1 MLVFSDKQG
10 GTRGPV
16 RISKADIH
24 ASFAPPTWQV
34 ESIADAVTET
44 NPIDLIGDGG
54 APQTEVPA
62 YLAHIRKAG

>member
-10 GTRGPV
+10 GSRGPV
-16 RISKADIH
+16 RVSKADIH
-24 ASFAPPTWQV
+24 ASFAAPTWQV
-34 ESIADAVTET
+34 ESIEDAVET

-54 APQTEVPA
+54 PPQTEVPA